1 MNLLSMT
8 DFSVD
13 SLSISAQIYS
23 MEASLVPSPKCIK
36 KPKNM
41 IRLIGS

>member
-1 MNLLSMT
+1 MNLLSVT

-13 SLSISAQIYS
+13 SLSVSIQIYS
-23 MEASLVPSPKCIK
+23 MEASPVPSPKCVK
-36 KPKNM
+36 KPKNT